1 MVFTDMVSHA
11 CLSGQHALIYTAVL
25 PLENCR
31 KPELAPINLL
41 RAAA

>member
-11 CLSGQHALIYTAVL
+11 SISGRYALVSTNLV

-31 KPELAPINLL
+31 FRELAPWHILQ
-41 RAAA
+41 AA